1 MILDAGLIKN
11 IYSFLYSLIV
21 GSGIVIFM
29 TTGQTDSSSV
39 EAFRAAYMILLCV
52 FIFICTLIG
61 LNVNFGDS
69 GILTKVFRFMY
80 LFYPFL
86 AVMVIIMW
94 VLVLLYKYY
103 DKIIGN
109 KVSDYYTSFM
119 NITSILLFI
128 QIYVLVS
135 EITEKS
141 FASFSLTPKMSSM
154 LRLFALLNAISVITL
169 AIVLK
174 YYTTDC

>member
-1 MILDAGLIKN
+1 MILDQGLIKN

-29 TTGQTDSSSV
+29 TTGQTDSTSV
-39 EAFRAAYMILLCV
+39 NAFRSAYMILLCV
-52 FIFICTLIG
+52 FIFICVLIG
-61 LNVNFGDS
+61 LNTNFGDS
-69 GILTKVFRFMY
+69 SIPMKVFKFMY

-86 AVMVIIMW
+86 AVMVIILW
-94 VLVLLYKYY
+94 ILVLLYKYY

-119 NITSILLFI
+119 NVTSILLFI
-128 QIYVLVS
+128 QIYVLIS
-135 EITEKS
+135 EITDKS
-141 FASFSLTPKMSSM
+141 FGGFSLSPKMASM
-154 LRLFALLNAISVITL
+154 LRLFALLNGISVITL
-169 AIVLK
+169 GIVLK

>member
-1 MILDAGLIKN
+1 
-11 IYSFLYSLIV
+11 
-21 GSGIVIFM
+21 
-29 TTGQTDSSSV
+29 
-39 EAFRAAYMILLCV
+39 
-52 FIFICTLIG
+52 
-61 LNVNFGDS
+61 
-69 GILTKVFRFMY
+69 MY

-141 FASFSLTPKMSSM
+141 FASFSLTPKMASM